1 MTSRAA
7 SCPSCGAPIEFRW
20 AAAVQTVCPYCR
32 SVLIRHDVDLEKV
45 GTVAELPETPSPI
58 LLGAEGRW
66 DGTTFVVVGRIVY
79 EWEQGLWSEWHLLLA
94 DGSSAWLSDAQLDYA
109 VSRLAPETPALSLE
123 SAKPGA
129 AVRHGDRKFQV
140 VTVTRARYRGV
151 EGELPFEYWDKSEAT
166 FVDLLSAD
174 GAMATVDYSESPPL
188 LFVGEYVQWTDLRM
202 RGAREYE
209 GW

>member
-1 MTSRAA
+1 M
-7 SCPSCGAPIEFRW
+7 
-20 AAAVQTVCPYCR
+20 
-32 SVLIRHDVDLEKV
+32 
-45 GTVAELPETPSPI
+45 
-58 LLGAEGRW
+58 
-66 DGTTFVVVGRIVY
+66 
-79 EWEQGLWSEWHLLLA
+79 
-94 DGSSAWLSDAQLDYA
+94 
-109 VSRLAPETPALSLE
+109 
-123 SAKPGA
+123 
-129 AVRHGDRKFQV
+129 
-140 VTVTRARYRGV
+140 TRARYRGV